1 MLWRASPLRDPGLN
15 TALTDAGIRVVE
27 ADLSRE
33 AEVADCVQSVLA
45 ATSGGT
51 VMVCWVQQA
60 GGCSGGVRISGRS
73 RLRVIDAGRSGQRT
87 LPATAGQ
94 VTRWEPPASSAAG
107 RPGLCRAHSAACWT
121 PAAVPSPA

>member
-1 MLWRASPLRDPGLN
+1 MDSQHPAGPGVLCLTLRHALADILWRASPLRDPGLN

-45 ATSGGT
+45 ATCGGT

-60 GGCSGGVRISGRS
+60 GGWPGGARISGRPRS
-73 RLRVIDAGRSGQRT
+73 SFIDSGRCGQRIF
-87 LPATAGQ
+87 PMTAGHM
-94 VTRWEPPASSAAG
+94 TR
-107 RPGLCRAHSAACWT
+107 
-121 PAAVPSPA
+121 